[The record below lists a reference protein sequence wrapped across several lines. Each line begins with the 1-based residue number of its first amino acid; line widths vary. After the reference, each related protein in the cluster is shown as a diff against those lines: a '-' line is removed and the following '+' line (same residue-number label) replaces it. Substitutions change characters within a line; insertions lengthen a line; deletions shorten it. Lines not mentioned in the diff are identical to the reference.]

1 MLFTSPKGISNNRIL
16 QIPTV
21 DNVLHLD
28 GISKDISAIY
38 SKLQNFGESN
48 RKNYHSLL
56 APCGTEDKQKYL
68 QKKKLFRLQQYE
80 KKSSGFLSRNKFHIC
95 NVNNPELG

>member
-16 QIPTV
+16 QIPTI

-28 GISKDISAIY
+28 EISKDICASY

-56 APCGTEDKQKYL
+56 TPCGTEDKQKYL

-80 KKSSGFLSRNKFHIC
+80 KKSSGLALLKNFISAM
-95 NVNNPELG
+95 